1 MIIERRAAERGQ
13 ADHGWLRSAHTFS
26 FASYYDPQWMG
37 FGPLRVV
44 NEDRV
49 AGGGGFAPHGHANM
63 EIVSVV
69 LSGEL
74 AHRDSHG
81 NAGVIRAGDVQWM
94 SAGHGVEHSEM
105 NGGATDP
112 VHFLQIWVQP
122 NQVNATPQYGQEQY
136 SFESRLD
143 QWVTLAAPEGRDG
156 GLPWRQDAVLF
167 GRGLRKSDATTRQL
181 DPTRRYWLQILSGEL
196 EVELG
201 GGAVRVLQ
209 AGDAL
214 GFVDEEG
221 ELALRQHAE
230 DDVQLLWFD
239 LPR

>member
-26 FASYYDPQWMG
+26 FAGYYDPQWMG
-37 FGPLRVV
+37 FGPLRVI

-49 AGGGGFAPHGHANM
+49 AGGGGFAPHSHANM

-74 AHRDSHG
+74 AHRDSQG

-122 NQVNATPQYGQEQY
+122 NQVNATPQYGQEH
-136 SFESRLD
+136 FAFASRLD

-156 GLPWRQDAVLF
+156 ALPWRQDAVLF

-181 DPTRRYWLQILSGEL
+181 DPTRRYWLQILGGEL

-201 GGAVRVLQ
+201 GTVRQLN
-209 AGDAL
+209 AGDAIGL
-214 GFVDEEG
+214 VDEDG
-221 ELALRQHAE
+221 ELALRQLAE
-230 DDVQLLWFD
+230 DEVQLLWFD